1 MATDPGVPFEPG
13 ADQPLMYEP
22 LPGEELTPA
31 ELAALAALDDGPLDP
46 AEDDD
51 SYGDGFGPD
60 NCPPEGW
67 ELMTAAERW
76 AFLESEPSVAGP
88 LLPEPAKTT
97 ARPPPA
103 GPATGP
109 GGPVTPVPEVLEA
122 GFTHRDGGAA
132 SLGFAAGGALDR
144 MEPGELLALF
154 ADRAWQDG
162 LSRLSDN
169 ELCGLLA
176 AQRRLAS
183 RAAAG
188 ELAAITELAARRAGP
203 GGRPGEHLEEEVAA
217 LLTLTGRAAG
227 RQVALAE
234 SLSRLPG
241 VSRALA
247 AGRIDLPKAT
257 VFAGQLAL
265 VEYVAANAI
274 AAITLPDAPGMTTGQ
289 LRSALQREVLAYD
302 PEAGIRRRQEAEKE
316 ARVET
321 WTEAAGTGAIAG
333 RDLPPADVLAAD
345 KTLDADARWL
355 KARGVEGTMDQLRA
369 KAFTARLTGQ
379 SLQTLLCPS
388 PGTGAG
394 ASPSLGP
401 GASASPPPNPGPNPP
416 PRPSPGPPA
425 PGLGQPSAPA
435 SGWPGALSRVNLV
448 MPAAAWL
455 GRSDAPGEIGG
466 LGVAD
471 AGTCRDLANA
481 LARQPAAQW
490 CVTLTDRHG
499 RAVAH
504 GCARGGPGPP
514 GTGDRTGWLATVTVT
529 PVETGTC
536 EHRRESAGYQPSDSL
551 RHIIKIRSPR
561 CGFPGC
567 RRPAVRCD
575 DDHSIPF
582 HQGGRTCECNLYPLC
597 RRHHQ
602 TKQARGWQLS
612 QPEPGTLIWT
622 APSWRRYTVHAEPY
636 PG

>member
-1 MATDPGVPFEPG
+1 MATDPGVPFEPR

-22 LPGEELTPA
+22 PPGEELTPA

-67 ELMTAAERW
+67 EQMSAAERW
-76 AFLESEPSVAGP
+76 AFLESEPS
-88 LLPEPAKTT
+88 
-97 ARPPPA
+97 PA
-103 GPATGP
+103 GPATVP
-109 GGPVTPVPEVLEA
+109 GGPAAPVPEVLDA

-162 LSRLSDN
+162 LGRLSDD

-176 AQRRLAS
+176 AQRRLAA

-217 LLTLTGRAAG
+217 LLTLTGRDAG

-234 SLSRLPG
+234 SLARLPG

-247 AGRIDLPKAT
+247 AGRIDLPKAA
-257 VFAGQLAL
+257 VFADQLAL

-289 LRSALQREVLAYD
+289 LRAALQREVLAYD
-302 PEAGIRRRQEAEKE
+302 PEAAIRRRQEAEKD

-355 KARGVEGTMDQLRA
+355 KTRGVAGSMDQLRA
-369 KAFTARLTGQ
+369 KAFTARLTGRP
-379 SLQTLLCPS
+379 LQTMLCPS

-401 GASASPPPNPGPNPP
+401 GASASPQPWAQPPAQPEPRPTGTRTRPAGTRTRPAICRGGWLAGRAVPGQPGHARRDLARAERRARGDRRAGRDRRRDLPRPGRRAGPPAGRPVVRDVNRP
-416 PRPSPGPPA
+416 PRPGRGPR
-425 PGLGQPSAPA
+425 L
-435 SGWPGALSRVNLV
+435 
-448 MPAAAWL
+448 
-455 GRSDAPGEIGG
+455 
-466 LGVAD
+466 
-471 AGTCRDLANA
+471 
-481 LARQPAAQW
+481 
-490 CVTLTDRHG
+490 
-499 RAVAH
+499 RA
-504 GCARGGPGPP
+504 GPGR
-514 GTGDRTGWLATVTVT
+514 GTGDRSGWLATVTVT

-551 RHIIKIRSPR
+551 RHIIKVRSPR

-622 APSWRRYTVHAEPY
+622 APSGRRYTVRAEPY
-636 PG
+636 PA

>member
-1 MATDPGVPFEPG
+1 MATDPGTPSGPHADRPLIYEPAPG
-13 ADQPLMYEP
+13 A
-22 LPGEELTPA
+22 ELTPA
-31 ELAALAALDDGPLDP
+31 ELAALARLDDGPLDP

-51 SYGDGFGPD
+51 PYGDGFGPD

-67 ELMTAAERW
+67 ELMSAAERW
-76 AFLESEPSVAGP
+76 AFLESEPSA
-88 LLPEPAKTT
+88 A
-97 ARPPPA
+97 A
-103 GPATGP
+103 PAT
-109 GGPVTPVPEVLEA
+109 TVPEVLDA

-132 SLGFAAGGALDR
+132 SLGFAAGGALNR

-162 LSRLSDN
+162 LGRLSDD

-203 GGRPGEHLEEEVAA
+203 GGRPGEHVGEEIAA
-217 LLTLTGRAAG
+217 LLTLTGHAAG

-234 SLSRLPG
+234 GLARLPG

-257 VFAGQLAL
+257 VFADQLAL

-289 LRSALQREVLAYD
+289 LRAALQREVLAYD
-302 PEAGIRRRQEAEKE
+302 PEAAIQRRKAAEKD

-355 KARGVEGTMDQLRA
+355 KAHGVDGSMDQLRA

-379 SLQTLLCPS
+379 PLQTLLCPS

-401 GASASPPPNPGPNPP
+401 GASASPPPDGT
-416 PRPSPGPPA
+416 
-425 PGLGQPSAPA
+425 

-455 GRSDAPGEIGG
+455 GRNDAPGEIGG
-466 LGVAD
+466 LGAAD
-471 AGTCRDLANA
+471 AGTCRDLADA
-481 LARQPAAQW
+481 LARQPATQW

-504 GCARGGPGPP
+504 GCARAGPGPP
-514 GTGDRTGWLATVTVT
+514 GTADRSRWLATVTVT

-551 RHIIKIRSPR
+551 RHIIMIRSPR

-622 APSWRRYTVHAEPY
+622 APSGRRYTVRAEPY
-636 PG
+636 PR